1 MNLLLPASS
10 LLWIIAPASTNNPS
24 GSGQRTQNHLP
35 NSLGA
40 LRVYTYGIWVNRRTK
55 YIIGS
60 HEFFNSET
68 SFVEVHLSTF
78 RWHFWCTAQT
88 LSPTFNTCN
97 RSSTFYPPINGKL
110 SQASAIVRS
119 SPSHIWVTW
128 SAPVVCLYIDPT
140 KIESIQNWPPLQYLK
155 QLRNFLGLAGY

>member
-35 NSLGA
+35 NSPGA

-55 YIIGS
+55 YILGS

-68 SFVEVHLSTF
+68 SFCGSAFQYFSMTFLVYSPDLESNLQHLQQVFNLLSTDQWQVKPS
-78 RWHFWCTAQT
+78 RCHCAQQSGSRGQRPWCAY
-88 LSPTFNTCN
+88 
-97 RSSTFYPPINGKL
+97 RSNK
-110 SQASAIVRS
+110 
-119 SPSHIWVTW
+119 
-128 SAPVVCLYIDPT
+128 D
-140 KIESIQNWPPLQYLK
+140 
-155 QLRNFLGLAGY
+155 